1 MSHTMVNCP
10 AVESTMI
17 SGMLLPFSDSPFPQ
31 KPGGLQSSPGFQPT
45 YRPRITAG
53 ALLRSHMGRADE
65 DFEGCVEHAPS
76 VRRTM
81 MMEMMVCFFI
91 FGCILVFDCKDMTFL
106 SNVPT
111 LWVGNWL
118 AFTNKHKKEFAKSL
132 QTPYNLLIISTE
144 RIRVRE

>member
-1 MSHTMVNCP
+1 
-10 AVESTMI
+10 
-17 SGMLLPFSDSPFPQ
+17 
-31 KPGGLQSSPGFQPT
+31 
-45 YRPRITAG
+45 
-53 ALLRSHMGRADE
+53 MGRADE

-76 VRRTM
+76 IRRTM

-118 AFTNKHKKEFAKSL
+118 AFAERHKKGVCK
-132 QTPYNLLIISTE
+132 
-144 RIRVRE
+144 